1 MAVNRWNDEMLDQL
15 ADSVAALV
23 QAFVQEHEENRQ
35 HRQETREWQR
45 QMQEWK
51 RENDLRFNILLE
63 EVRASNHRI
72 SRLED
77 AQNSGSPQYL
87 VISRVYTKSGTGFS
101 PLGENKVYL
110 SIQFQPQT
118 QESQNS

>member
-35 HRQETREWQR
+35 HRQE
-45 QMQEWK
+45 MQAWK

-72 SRLED
+72 DRLED
-77 AQNSGSPQYL
+77 AQNS
-87 VISRVYTKSGTGFS
+87 
-101 PLGENKVYL
+101 
-110 SIQFQPQT
+110 
-118 QESQNS
+118 